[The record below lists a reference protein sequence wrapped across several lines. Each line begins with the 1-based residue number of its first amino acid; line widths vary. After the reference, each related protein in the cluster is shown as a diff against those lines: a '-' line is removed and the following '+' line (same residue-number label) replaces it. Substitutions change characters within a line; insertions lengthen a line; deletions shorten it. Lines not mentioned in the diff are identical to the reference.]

1 MNFEKTKDKRNFVS
15 FKDIQIAYLIEGMDG
30 VERLLKGRKNIATLL
45 RRAVKELKAA
55 GKKTDTLDA
64 YIAVHHGPGTR
75 GRSVPSSGQE
85 RLYKAQRIHAGG
97 PFLRLPL
104 SPLGTDKGGVVRVRF
119 ERDQIVVRN
128 VP

>member
-1 MNFEKTKDKRNFVS
+1 MVAEKIRNKRTLVS

-30 VERLLKGRKNIATLL
+30 VERLLEGRKNIASLL

-55 GKKTDTLDA
+55 GKKTDALDK
-64 YIAVHHGPGTR
+64 YIAEHHGPGTR
-75 GRSVPSSGQE
+75 GRAVPISGQE
-85 RLYKAQRIHAGG
+85 RLYKAQKIHAGG

-104 SPLGTDKGGVVRVRF
+104 APLGTDKGGFVRVRF

-128 VP
+128 G